1 MAKVISVA
9 MQNAKVLCGGAGAG
23 RAAACHELISVSVKR
38 LWGVQQGGCVNGFRA
53 LPSTVMRAQKG
64 FPSGLAPNPCAACV
78 ALLGKAASLACAVRL
93 VSTRIRSQRGD
104 EQVHDTLQTLSDN
117 RGFAPPVRK
126 SFTRTAK
133 SQQSHPA
140 PRRLSACMGRRWMGG
155 SLQGGSRLPFWRRLV
170 CCDIAVPGRYTQ
182 YRSYVS

>member
-1 MAKVISVA
+1 MDSFVPAKPP
-9 MQNAKVLCGGAGAG
+9 L
-23 RAAACHELISVSVKR
+23 
-38 LWGVQQGGCVNGFRA
+38 GVQDKAAGPQNPGWLQGTANA
-53 LPSTVMRAQKG
+53 VMRAQKG
-64 FPSGLAPNPCAACV
+64 FPPGLAPNPCAACV